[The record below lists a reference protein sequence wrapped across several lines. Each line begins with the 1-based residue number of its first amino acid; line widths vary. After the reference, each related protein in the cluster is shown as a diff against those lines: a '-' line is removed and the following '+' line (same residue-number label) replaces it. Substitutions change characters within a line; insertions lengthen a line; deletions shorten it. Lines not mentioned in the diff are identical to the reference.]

1 MHDKVKIGL
10 MPNRREVF
18 NINTARE
25 EYDIIMPI
33 IHAQMKDYVEW
44 VEIDDICEQGMAC
57 HIDDIDKIVEKFKA
71 ADIDAIFSPFCDF
84 GEESVVAGVAK
95 QFMLPTLIWGTRDKV
110 STYEHREKETQC
122 GIFAATKVL
131 RNYGVTFSYIWNC
144 EADSPDFVNG
154 FEKFVRVV
162 NVMKNLRNANIASIG
177 DRPAGFYSV
186 IHNQLQLIKNFN
198 ISVKPIGLSQITMEA
213 NRIFDENS
221 EELQAY
227 TADFS
232 ARIDLSE
239 VTDPDYAKRVCA
251 GVMAIEGLMKKNHCR
266 AAGFDCFAA
275 GRAVGISG
283 AGCVMEGELADR
295 GFPTAC
301 EMDIWGAI
309 SMLILK
315 GAALGEDAPL
325 LADWTYRHPTND
337 NGELIWH
344 GGPFAYSLADK
355 AKNPMIKARSFR
367 GGTMNFYEPHWEL
380 KQGHVSMLRMDE
392 LDGEYYVFLGDADTI
407 EGPETTATYV
417 WIEAKPSWKVW
428 EEKLMFGPFIHHVG
442 GIYGE
447 YNDVF
452 EEVIRYLNDSR
463 RGVKVNL
470 LTPYTPGPK
479 SL

>member
-10 MPNRREVF
+10 MPVKREF
-18 NINTARE
+18 FSIQTARE
-25 EYDIIMPI
+25 EYDIIIPI
-33 IHAQMKDYVEW
+33 IHAQMQEYVEW
-44 VEIDDICEQGMAC
+44 VEIDDLCEQGMAC
-57 HIDDIDKIVEKFKA
+57 HPQDVDKIVKRFKEA
-71 ADIDAIFSPFCDF
+71 EVDAVFAPFCDF
-84 GEESVVAGVAK
+84 GEESVVTGVCK
-95 QFMLPTLIWGTRDKV
+95 EFKVPVLIWGTKDKV

-122 GIFAATKVL
+122 GVFAATKVL

-144 EADSPDFVNG
+144 EADSPDFVVG

-198 ISVKPIGLSQITMEA
+198 ISVKPIGLAAIGQLSQQIVE
-213 NRIFDENS
+213 ENS

-227 TADFS
+227 VKDFS
-232 ARIDLSE
+232 SRIDISE
-239 VTDPDYAKRVCA
+239 VEDETYIPKVCA
-251 GVMAIEGLMKKNHCR
+251 GVLAVERLMKQNNCR
-266 AAGFDCFAA
+266 AAGFDCFGV
-275 GRAVGISG
+275 GRAVGLPGS
-283 AGCVMEGELADR
+283 GCVIEGELADR
-295 GFPTAC
+295 GLPTAC

-315 GAALGEDAPL
+315 SAALGEDAPL
-325 LADWTYRHPTND
+325 LADWTYRHPTNP

-355 AKNPMIKARSFR
+355 AKNPMIKARKFGPRS
-367 GGTMNFYEPHWEL
+367 MYEAHWEL
-380 KQGHVSMLRMDE
+380 KQGELTMLRMDE
-392 LDGEYYVFLGDADTI
+392 LDGEYYVFVGNAKTI
-407 EGPETTATYV
+407 EGPSTTGTYV
-417 WIEAKPSWKVW
+417 WVEVEPSWKRW

-442 GIYGE
+442 GIYGD
-447 YNDVF
+447 YADVF
-452 EEVIRYLNDSR
+452 EEVVRYLNDSR

-470 LTPYTPGPK
+470 ETPYTPGPK

>member
-33 IHAQMKDYVEW
+33 IHAQMPEYVEW

-57 HIDDIDKIVEKFKA
+57 HIDDIDKIVKKFKE

-122 GIFAATKVL
+122 GVFAATKVL
-131 RNYGVTFSYIWNC
+131 MNYGVTFSYIWNC
-144 EADSPDFVNG
+144 EADSPDFVAG

-186 IHNQLQLIKNFN
+186 IHSQLHLIKNFN
-198 ISVKPIGLSQITMEA
+198 ISVKPIGTSMIDGEMQ
-213 NRIFDENS
+213 RILQENS
-221 EELQAY
+221 PELQAY
-227 TADFS
+227 IEDFKS
-232 ARIDLSE
+232 RIDVSE
-239 VTDPDYAKRVCA
+239 VEDPDYVPKTCA
-251 GVMAIEGLMKKNHCR
+251 GVMAIENLMKKNHCR
-266 AAGFDCFAA
+266 AAGFDCFGVA
-275 GRAVGISG
+275 RAVGLSG
-283 AGCVMEGELADR
+283 AACVMEGELADR
-295 GFPTAC
+295 GIPTAC
-301 EMDIWGAI
+301 EMDVWGAI

-315 GAALGEDAPL
+315 AAALGEDAPL
-325 LADWTYRHPTND
+325 LADWTYRHPTNP

-344 GGPFAYSLADK
+344 GGPFAWSLADPEK
-355 AKNPMIKARSFR
+355 HPMIKARKYGSR
-367 GGTMNFYEPHWEL
+367 VMHEPHWEL
-380 KQGHVSMLRMDE
+380 KQGHLTMLRMDE
-392 LDGEYYVFLGDADTI
+392 LDGEYYIFLGEANTI
-407 EGPETTATYV
+407 EGPDTTATYV
-417 WIEAKPSWKVW
+417 WIEVEPSWKRW

-442 GIYGE
+442 GVYGA
-447 YNDVF
+447 YNDVM
-452 EEVIRYLNDSR
+452 EEVVRYLNDSR
-463 RGVKVNL
+463 RGVKVHL
-470 LTPYTPGPK
+470 ETPYTPGPK